1 MAAQIP
7 QSGIDL
13 IKTFEGYA
21 TKLAD
26 GRAAAYPD
34 PNDGWDLPTIGYGT
48 TRYANGNAVRQGDI
62 ISEAE
67 AERHLSWEVT
77 QRCQPALE
85 KIPTWHQMNDNQ
97 KGALY
102 SFAYNLGAQF
112 YGSADFQSITKLCD
126 SPTQWGN
133 QDWIQEQ
140 FVKYRNPGTPVEA
153 GLLKRRQA
161 EAQLFCQPV
170 SVIAKLVLTH
180 S

>member
-13 IKTFEGYA
+13 IKRFEGYA
-21 TKLAD
+21 TKFSD
-26 GRAAAYPD
+26 GRVAAYPD
-34 PNDGWDLPTIGYGT
+34 PKDGWNLPTIGYGT
-48 TRYANGNAVRQGDI
+48 TRYANGNAVKQGDI

-67 AERHLSWEVT
+67 AERHLIWEVT

-85 KIPTWHQMNDNQ
+85 KISTWNQMNENQ

-112 YGSADFQSITKLCD
+112 YGGSDFQSITKLCD
-126 SPTQWGN
+126 SPTQWGK
-133 QDWIQEQ
+133 QDWIHEQ
-140 FVKYRNPGTPVEA
+140 FVKYRNPGSPVET
-153 GLLKRRQA
+153 GLMKRRQA

-170 SVIAKLVLTH
+170 SVIAKSVLTH